1 MRSDRVPVRLVSL
14 LSSLPASAFDDPV
27 IDLVDWRIDALDR
40 GTLADRTAPVM
51 VVLRVASFA
60 LDRIIEIA
68 GRITLR
74 GAGARPQVSLPVSCL
89 LAIAPGQQ
97 RSIILEVTDRATI
110 KTLHALSEQRAKA
123 ELKVAHVVYEDGS
136 IEEFGH

>member
-40 GTLADRTAPVM
+40 GTLADQTAPVM
-51 VVLRVASFA
+51 VVLKVASFA
-60 LDRIIEIA
+60 LDRIVELA

-74 GAGARPQVSLPVSCL
+74 GPGVRQHVSLPVSCV
-89 LAIAPGQQ
+89 LAIAPGQH
-97 RSIILEVTDRATI
+97 RSIVLEVSDRATI
-110 KTLHALSEQRAKA
+110 KTLHAIAERKSSA
-123 ELKVAHVVYEDGS
+123 ELKIAHVVYEDGS

>member
-40 GTLADRTAPVM
+40 GTIADQTAPVM
-51 VVLRVASFA
+51 VVLKVASFA
-60 LDRIIEIA
+60 LDRIVELA

-74 GAGARPQVSLPVSCL
+74 GPGVRQHVSLPVSCI
-89 LAIAPGQQ
+89 LAIAPGQH
-97 RSIILEVTDRATI
+97 RSVVLEVNDRATI
-110 KTLHALSEQRAKA
+110 KTLHAIAERKSSA
-123 ELKVAHVVYEDGS
+123 ELKIAHVVYEDGS

>member
-1 MRSDRVPVRLVSL
+1 MLLKRDGVSFFLSLVFLSL
-14 LSSLPASAFDDPV
+14 
-27 IDLVDWRIDALDR
+27 
-40 GTLADRTAPVM
+40 
-51 VVLRVASFA
+51 VL
-60 LDRIIEIA
+60 
-68 GRITLR
+68 
-74 GAGARPQVSLPVSCL
+74 
-89 LAIAPGQQ
+89 Q